1 MAALALVVASS
12 QVLAQDYEAGLA
24 AYDAGDY
31 EAALAEWRP
40 LAEQGN
46 AAAQNNLGHVYDNG
60 QGVPQDH
67 AEAVKWYRLSAEQ
80 GYVIAQNNLGAKYDK
95 GEGVLQDYATA
106 HMWFNLAGSNGD
118 ADGGEN
124 RDKAAAKMTP
134 AAIEEAQRRARV
146 CLESQYKDCD

>member
-1 MAALALVVASS
+1 MIRFIQMAALALVVASS

-46 AAAQNNLGHVYDNG
+46 AA
-60 QGVPQDH
+60 
-67 AEAVKWYRLSAEQ
+67 
-80 GYVIAQNNLGAKYDK
+80 AQNNLGAKYDK